1 MNDTAKRAVL
11 AAVLVLVAPY
21 LCLAEARKHALL
33 VGVGHYTYLPSA
45 TLEGPPNDLRA
56 MQRALT
62 ESWGFDPRNVTV
74 LLDKDATKAAILGA
88 IDRLAESTK
97 PSDFVFLYFSG
108 HGTSGY
114 DRSFKDVGIDG
125 NSGALIPADFK
136 PGPADRLK
144 EGLIIGSRDLRPRLE
159 KIEKDRKLFVLFDSC
174 FSGNAA
180 RLVFAVGQARYVAPT
195 ELVGDARALQHTE
208 EEGPP
213 PSGPPEA
220 PEVPYPY
227 TNLVYI
233 SAASKSEKAMD
244 IDSRALRSGRAQT
257 VDDQPHGAL
266 TNAFLLGLSGAAD
279 TNRDRK
285 ITYGE
290 LYQFVRDTVMQ
301 QFPHQPQ
308 LLVPA
313 ATREELLAAP
323 VLATPTRPG
332 ASASGPAKLSAAR
345 PTLRVKTAD
354 LPADLA
360 RKIGATPGV
369 TLTTS
374 DGAYDLLVTQGPQGF
389 KLYHASG
396 DELAGYQA
404 GQGAEVVERV
414 ARQVAVEE
422 LIGLAYPD
430 QDFNVTVE
438 IPGNRGFLKRGD
450 QFVIDFAAEKD
461 SHVLLFNVDSGGFV
475 SVLYPFTKAEARP
488 ARKGRVP
495 AAPDALRVSPP
506 FGTEYLKVFAFAEKP
521 AGFDRWIEASF
532 SAKGPEL
539 DELLKMLR
547 TAKGRKAQARLKV
560 VTRASAR

>member
-1 MNDTAKRAVL
+1 MRNAVKLSSL
-11 AAVLVLVAPY
+11 AAVTVL
-21 LCLAEARKHALL
+21 LGSSIGLAQPRKHAVL

-45 TLEGPPNDLRA
+45 TLEGPPNDIRA
-56 MQRALT
+56 MQRVLT
-62 ESWGFDPRNVTV
+62 ESWGFDPGNITV
-74 LLDKDATKAAILGA
+74 LQDKDATRAAILAA
-88 IDRLAESTK
+88 IDRLAESTR
-97 PSDFVFLYFSG
+97 PNDFVFLYFSG

-114 DRSFKDVGIDG
+114 DRSFRDVGIDG

-136 PGPADRLK
+136 PGPAERLK
-144 EGLIIGSRDLRPRLE
+144 EGLIIGSRDLRPRFE

-180 RLVFAVGQARYVAPT
+180 RLVFAVGKARYVAPD
-195 ELVGDARALQHTE
+195 ELVGDPRALQHTE

-227 TNLVYI
+227 TNLLYI

-266 TNAFLLGLSGAAD
+266 TNAFLLGLNGAAD
-279 TNRDRK
+279 TNHDRK

-290 LYQFVRDTVMQ
+290 LYQFVKDTVMQ
-301 QFPHQPQ
+301 SFPHQPQ

-313 ATREELLAAP
+313 ANREQLLAGP
-323 VLATPTRPG
+323 VLASPARPS
-332 ASASGPAKLSAAR
+332 AASGPPKVSAAK
-345 PTLRVKTAD
+345 PALRVKTAE
-354 LPADLA
+354 LAPDLA
-360 RKIGATPGV
+360 RKVGATPGV
-369 TLTTS
+369 TLTTG
-374 DGAYDLLVTQGPQGF
+374 DGAYDVLVTQGPQGF

-396 DELAGYQA
+396 DELAAYQP
-404 GQGAEVVERV
+404 GQASEVVERV
-414 ARQVAVEE
+414 ARQVAVQE
-422 LIGLAYPD
+422 LIGLDYPD

-438 IPGNRGFLKRGD
+438 IPGNRGFLKQGD

-461 SHVLLFNVDSGGFV
+461 SYVLLFDVDNGGFV

-495 AAPDALRVSPP
+495 QAPDALRVSPP
-506 FGTEYLKVFAFAEKP
+506 FGTEYLKIFAFAEKP
-521 AGFDRWIEASF
+521 VGFDRWIEASF

-547 TAKGRKAQARLKV
+547 SAKGRKAQARLKV